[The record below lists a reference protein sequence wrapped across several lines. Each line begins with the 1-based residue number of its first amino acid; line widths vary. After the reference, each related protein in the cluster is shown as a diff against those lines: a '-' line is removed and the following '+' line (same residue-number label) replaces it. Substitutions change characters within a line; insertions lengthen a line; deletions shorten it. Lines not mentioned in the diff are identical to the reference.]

1 MGWVNKQTNLR
12 CQSDIHLKQNTDVTI
27 FSHYVTT
34 SSLRLGKIKAGNL
47 TTNSPHLS
55 LVVCGMLIIPEKW
68 SEKKTQTIVYSLLLE
83 WKHAANPQ
91 KKQRFFASFQVHQFC
106 FTAPLSP
113 KRRYVSSINAWASK
127 RNMCSLVQLNTMEMS
142 HKPMSR
148 YKCSKDNIEMII
160 FKQQIL
166 HTTFP
171 PNKKNHRKLG
181 NWPCRCQPMISEAPM
196 ATWLLCLL

>member
-1 MGWVNKQTNLR
+1 M
-12 CQSDIHLKQNTDVTI
+12 HLKQNMDATI
-27 FSHYVTT
+27 FYVTT

-47 TTNSPHLS
+47 TTNWPRLS
-55 LVVCGMLIIPEKW
+55 LVIYGMLIIPEKW
-68 SEKKTQTIVYSLLLE
+68 SEKNTSNCLFLVVGVKTCSQPTR
-83 WKHAANPQ
+83 
-91 KKQRFFASFQVHQFC
+91 KQRFFASFQVHP
-106 FTAPLSP
+106 TAPLSP

-148 YKCSKDNIEMII
+148 YKCSNDNIDMIN

-171 PNKKNHRKLG
+171 PNQKITENLALG
-181 NWPCRCQPMISEAPM
+181 LADVSQWFQR
-196 ATWLLCLL
+196 LLWQLGSYVCYNVGSPLAGSQTCIYMEVN